1 MFLEFKEIGND
12 VREVI
17 FYLTNDTNIEC
28 DYLPPKGKQYM
39 SFKVIDAML
48 EKIIKIF
55 KDYRRV
61 YTITFKGGEPLICWD
76 KITYIIDKLKENNVI
91 CRYKLHTN
99 LTLMTLAKA
108 KVIKAN
114 AIDVVGYLDGE
125 EEHNNKHRSGYKEA
139 IRGLTCLRELNI
151 LKTHVTIHMTLME
164 DTIKYFEDNFDFV
177 SKLGVKSILFEP
189 ADSIDITGRF
199 KTNLK
204 KATKY
209 AYEQYFKFTKNKFD
223 ALYLTSY
230 LDYIVPDYKDTSTD
244 SNFFT
249 SGQLYVSP
257 YGKIYANR
265 LALVNNTRHI
275 GNVYSNQLV
284 FPEPIDIHS
293 HPKCRGCVAKNV
305 CQSCSDIATFDS
317 KYPHQNIC
325 QLNRT
330 IAEVAREFMEDW
342 KYNTAG
348 IYNKKIKK
356 NIVESTSIM
365 NSLYVKLK
373 RTYTINDETR
383 PIIKSFMT
391 AYGRDYICERN
402 DPPEKLKKL
411 YDRFK
416 IIIGG
421 NNGKL
426 YNRIQQTSS
435 CNDAT
440 D

>member
-1 MFLEFKEIGND
+1 M
-12 VREVI
+12 
-17 FYLTNDTNIEC
+17 
-28 DYLPPKGKQYM
+28 
-39 SFKVIDAML
+39 
-48 EKIIKIF
+48 
-55 KDYRRV
+55 
-61 YTITFKGGEPLICWD
+61 
-76 KITYIIDKLKENNVI
+76 
-91 CRYKLHTN
+91 
-99 LTLMTLAKA
+99 
-108 KVIKAN
+108 
-114 AIDVVGYLDGE
+114 
-125 EEHNNKHRSGYKEA
+125 
-139 IRGLTCLRELNI
+139 
-151 LKTHVTIHMTLME
+151 
-164 DTIKYFEDNFDFV
+164 
-177 SKLGVKSILFEP
+177 
-189 ADSIDITGRF
+189 
-199 KTNLK
+199 
-204 KATKY
+204 
-209 AYEQYFKFTKNKFD
+209 
-223 ALYLTSY
+223 YLTSY

-402 DPPEKLKKL
+402 EPPVKLKKL